1 MIPASR
7 PAVSATTIWPRTLWI
22 VRHGE
27 SAGNVAREVADASG
41 LHVIDI
47 DVRDVDVPLSPLG
60 ERQAAA
66 LGKWFGEMPR
76 EARPN
81 VVLSSPYNRALRTAE
96 IIREHAR
103 LEPLDPANPV
113 IVDERL
119 REKEFGVLDRL
130 TKRGIQSMHPDQAEF
145 RRMLGK
151 FYHRPPGGESW
162 TDVVLRLRSGIEMI
176 SREFC
181 GERVLVVA
189 HSVVVLCVRYIIEH
203 MTEEQILA
211 IDRETDIANCSVTR
225 YDNDTSQTKNGRLVL
240 GEFNFVAPL
249 EEKGAPVTRAPDAVA
264 GAK

>member
-1 MIPASR
+1 MSH
-7 PAVSATTIWPRTLWI
+7 TTIWPQTLWI

-27 SAGNVAREVADASG
+27 SAGNVAREAANASG
-41 LHVIDI
+41 LDVIDI

-60 ERQAAA
+60 ELQAAA

-76 EARPN
+76 GARPN

-96 IIREHAR
+96 IIREHAA
-103 LEPLDPANPV
+103 LDPLDPANPV
-113 IVDERL
+113 ILDERL
-119 REKEFGVLDRL
+119 REKEFGILDRL
-130 TKRGIQSMHPDQAEF
+130 TRRGIQSMHPDQHEF

-162 TDVVLRLRSGIEMI
+162 TDVILRLRSAVEMI
-176 SREFC
+176 SREYC

-189 HSVVVLCVRYIIEH
+189 HSVVVLCLRYILEH

-211 IDRETDIANCSVTR
+211 IDRETEIANCSVTR
-225 YDNDTSQTKNGRLVL
+225 YDNDMSATKNGKLIL

-249 EEKGAPVTRAPDAVA
+249 EHEGAPVTSAPDAVA